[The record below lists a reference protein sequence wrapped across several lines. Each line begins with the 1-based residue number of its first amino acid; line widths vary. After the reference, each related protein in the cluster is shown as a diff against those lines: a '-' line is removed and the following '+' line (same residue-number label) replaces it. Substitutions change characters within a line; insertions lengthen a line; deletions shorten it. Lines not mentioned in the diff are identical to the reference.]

1 MSRNDDIDYVSEATF
16 KQKLRKLYQIVIDE
30 GLQHSIDLN
39 DFDFINCQGFN
50 DIIDVNY
57 TNYEKDFSVSVRG
70 SEKKG
75 YRVLSSVLDDTII
88 DEEECA
94 DNWCKLFE

>member
-1 MSRNDDIDYVSEATF
+1 MSRNDNIDYVDEGTF
-16 KQKLRKLYQIVIDE
+16 KQRLRKLYRLVIDE
-30 GLQHSIDLN
+30 GLKHSIDLN

-57 TNYEKDFSVSVRG
+57 TNYEQDLSVSVRG

-75 YRVLSSVLDDTII
+75 YRILNSVLDEALT
-88 DEEECA
+88 EEDLE
-94 DNWCKLFE
+94 